1 MTEAATSMSKSVM
14 ENYNSGTTSVT
25 TVDVMNL
32 LYATS
37 MVSAEH
43 MTNVRA
49 DIDEDD
55 VRFSDATQ

>member
-1 MTEAATSMSKSVM
+1 M